1 MTIAHNE
8 IIEALSNLCPTA
20 EWTLEGD
27 DYLNIVWASD
37 LAKPTLAEI
46 ETEIAA
52 IPIRK
57 AQAETQAIA
66 AKETAQAKLAALGL
80 TTDDLKALGL

>member
-1 MTIAHNE
+1 MTITHNQ
-8 IIEALSNLCPTA
+8 IVEALNNLRPIA
-20 EWTLEGD
+20 QWTLEGD
-27 DYLNIVWASD
+27 DYSKIVWASD

-57 AQAETQAIA
+57 AQAETLAIA
-66 AKETAQAKLAALGL
+66 AKEAAQAKLAALGL